1 MMRLRWHA
9 ACFQAAL
16 VAQAVH
22 AAGFDLAG
30 LVCVQVCHADLS
42 TNSAAEPQGM
52 RRVLAAIEA
61 HMWSGLHLKP
71 APSERGGG
79 GRGASLSSTEALG
92 HDGISGNSV
101 GLLPEV
107 PAPGDAAAGA
117 AGCSGNMASGANMPT
132 AGPGRGAGAHEAFGS
147 SMGIGDNDAM
157 GDKADRGFA
166 QLMGQ
171 MSGSPCF
178 TALQCS
184 ECALAAVTA
193 DLLRPA
199 LQMSDI
205 WSPSAGTC
213 WLNRVRAQEAAYT
226 WR

>member
-30 LVCVQVCHADLS
+30 LVYVQVCHADLS
-42 TNSAAEPQGM
+42 THSAAEPQGM

-79 GRGASLSSTEALG
+79 GGRGASLSSTEALG
-92 HDGISGNSV
+92 HDGISGNSA

-117 AGCSGNMASGANMPT
+117 AGRSGNMASGANMQ
-132 AGPGRGAGAHEAFGS
+132 AAEPGRGAGAHEALGS
-147 SMGIGDNDAM
+147 SIGIEDDDAM
-157 GDKADRGFA
+157 GDEADRGFA

-171 MSGSPCF
+171 MSGSPCS
-178 TALQCS
+178 TASQCS
-184 ECALAAVTA
+184 ECA
-193 DLLRPA
+193 
-199 LQMSDI
+199 
-205 WSPSAGTC
+205 
-213 WLNRVRAQEAAYT
+213 
-226 WR
+226 